1 MCESAPSSR
10 DVRAS
15 ASVERHGAHPL
26 QYHRPMPRSPLPHL
40 TRASLAALAALA
52 VLAPRPAHAFWL
64 LDFQTAQTL
73 PQGAVGFIGG
83 TGGQLTSVGQPGAT
97 SFTPFLAHFGI
108 RVGLADWIDAGY
120 RLCTVPLPYS
130 SAGPTLGGELDVKLR
145 LTPASW
151 TWQAALI
158 AGAGLAYLD
167 LNDASR
173 SAWAPG
179 ADLVVSRR
187 LGAGPGAPELA
198 LNARWVYTGV
208 LSAAGGAA
216 DNHVQA
222 SGVSAMLRIPLS
234 AAIALQPEIGVF
246 RFDGALAGH
255 PANGWAMQYGAVLAA
270 RVR

>member
-234 AAIALQPEIGVF
+234 AAIAVQPEVGVF